1 MFGKFFGKKQKTA
14 SDIYEETIRKS
25 ENSLKAAQQINN
37 GLFKMSEQMIAS
49 TNNVM
54 QQNAAFKI

>member
-1 MFGKFFGKKQKTA
+1 MFKRFFGKKQKTA

-25 ENSLKAAQQINN
+25 NKSLNEAQRINDE
-37 GLFKMSEQMIAS
+37 LFKMSEQMIAS
-49 TNNVM
+49 TKTM

>member
-1 MFGKFFGKKQKTA
+1 MFSKFFVRKQKSA

-25 ENSLKAAQQINN
+25 NKSLNKAQRINDE
-37 GLFKMSEQMIAS
+37 LFKMSEQMIAS
-49 TNNVM
+49 TKA